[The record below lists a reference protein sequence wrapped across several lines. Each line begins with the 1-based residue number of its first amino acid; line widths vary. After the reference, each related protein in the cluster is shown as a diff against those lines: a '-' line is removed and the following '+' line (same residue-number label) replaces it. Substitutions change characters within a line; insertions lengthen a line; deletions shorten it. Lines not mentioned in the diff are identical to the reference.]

1 MSHEQFGRG
10 LVCLPGATVPAP
22 FEQLPRVRVDADTL
36 RDPALSLDL
45 LHTAWLER
53 KPLVIE
59 LALSKAELKQKERW
73 EGNLYELEPAFELA
87 RERLHF
93 LVWANNYDA
102 TVSGEPVWWH
112 GRLSGDPQ
120 CDGGPRGD
128 FAGLHRESTDSRQP
142 TRLGP
147 RQGLSLA
154 PDQEAAVLH
163 RSGPARILAP
173 AGSGKTRV
181 LTERL
186 RHLLVDRGYERDRV
200 TALAY
205 NRRAAEEMRQRT
217 ADFQPQVATL
227 HALGYSLLGR
237 PRLADERQ
245 VRGIL
250 HGLLKH
256 TPVLNQDPL
265 AAYIEALSMVR
276 LGLRSP
282 EEVERGRTDIPGFAA
297 LFPVYR
303 KKLAERGLVDHD
315 EQIYGAL
322 ERLLADPELR
332 ARAQRRCTHL
342 LVDEFQ
348 DLTPAYLLLVRLLA
362 APAYQVFG
370 VGDDDQVIYG
380 YAGATPAFLVDFQRY
395 FPGAASYQL
404 EVNYRCP
411 RGVVQA
417 TGSLLRRNHKRVPKN
432 VRPGPGAPP
441 GELTVLK
448 APLLEWSGQAL
459 RQVQSWL
466 ESHPPGQI
474 AVLSRVQASLLPLHA
489 HLAACDL
496 PFRGVLDET
505 VLQRTGLRTA
515 LAYLRLAAGEFSRP
529 DLNDALRRPNR
540 KLRREIVD
548 EVAGCESLD
557 CIERVA
563 REQEAWPESQL
574 LEFVAELRVL
584 SRQKTSGALLRYL
597 REQVGLG
604 DAMRDLDNDAA
615 ASHLDDLVA
624 LEQTAPLHPERDG
637 FEEWLRELL
646 SRPGRPGIR
655 LSTVHRVKGMEWD
668 CVLVYGAQQGLLPH
682 RLAEDGEEERRIFH
696 VAITRARRELVVL
709 ADREEPSRFLEEL
722 SPPGDASRLKGKER
736 KVYEL
741 HLAGL
746 SLEEIAGQMGKS
758 PAACQTWL
766 QLARSQVE

>member
-1 MSHEQFGRG
+1 MSYEHFGRG
-10 LVCLPGATVPAP
+10 LVCLPGAPVPSP
-22 FEQLPRVRVDADTL
+22 FDRLPRVRVDADTL
-36 RDPALSLDL
+36 RDPSLTLDL

-53 KPLVIE
+53 KPVVIE

-73 EGNLYELEPAFELA
+73 EGNVYELTPAFEFQ

-93 LVWANNYDA
+93 LIWANNYDA
-102 TVSGEPVWWH
+102 TVSGDPVWWH
-112 GRLSGDPQ
+112 GKLTGDPN

-128 FAGLHRESTDSRQP
+128 FAGLHRESTDTRQP
-142 TRLGP
+142 TRLQP
-147 RQGLSLA
+147 RQGLALA

-163 RSGPARILAP
+163 PSGAARILAP

-186 RHLLVDRGYERDRV
+186 RHLLVDRGYESDRV

-205 NRRAAEEMRQRT
+205 NRRAAEEMRRRT

-227 HALGYSLLGR
+227 HALGYALLGR
-237 PRLADERQ
+237 PRLAEERQ

-250 HGLLKH
+250 SSLLKG
-256 TPVLNQDPL
+256 TPVLGQDPL
-265 AAYIEALSMVR
+265 APYLEALAQVR
-276 LGLRSP
+276 LGLRAP
-282 EEVERGRTDIPGFAA
+282 ADVERSRTDIPGFAA
-297 LFPVYR
+297 MFPAYR
-303 KKLAERGLVDHD
+303 ARLKQQGLVDHD

-332 ARAQRRCTHL
+332 GKAQRRCTHL

-348 DLTPAYLLLVRLLA
+348 DLTPAYLLLVRLLS

-380 YAGATPAFLVDFQRY
+380 YAGATPVFLVDFQSY
-395 FPGAASYQL
+395 FPGAVSYQL

-411 RGVVQA
+411 DGVIQA
-417 TGSLLRRNHKRVPKN
+417 AGSLLRRNRERVPKS
-432 VRPGPGAPP
+432 VRPGPQAPT
-441 GELTVLK
+441 GEVRVVR

-459 RQVQSWL
+459 RQVQAWL
-466 ESHPPGQI
+466 ENYPPRGI

-489 HLAACDL
+489 HLAASGL
-496 PFRGVLDET
+496 PFRGVLDEA

-515 LAYLRLAAGEFSRP
+515 LAYMRLASGELGRVE
-529 DLNDALRRPNR
+529 LADALRRPNR

-548 EVAGCESLD
+548 EVAGCQSLEA
-557 CIERVA
+557 IERVA
-563 REQEAWPESQL
+563 QEQDPWPESQL
-574 LEFVAELRVL
+574 LEFVADLRVL
-584 SRQKTSGALLRYL
+584 ARQKTTVALLRYL

-624 LEQTAPLHPERDG
+624 LEQTAPLHPERAG

-646 SRPGRPGIR
+646 SRPGQPGIR

-682 RLAEDGEEERRIFH
+682 RLAEDAEEERRIFH
-696 VAITRARRELVVL
+696 VAMTRARRDLVVL
-709 ADREEPSRFLEEL
+709 ADREEPSRFLDEL
-722 SPPGDASRLKGKER
+722 APPGDASKLKGKER

-741 HLAGL
+741 HQAGL
-746 SLEEIAGQMGKS
+746 SVEEIAIQLGKS
-758 PAACQTWL
+758 PSACQTWL
-766 QLARSQVE
+766 ELARRQVE